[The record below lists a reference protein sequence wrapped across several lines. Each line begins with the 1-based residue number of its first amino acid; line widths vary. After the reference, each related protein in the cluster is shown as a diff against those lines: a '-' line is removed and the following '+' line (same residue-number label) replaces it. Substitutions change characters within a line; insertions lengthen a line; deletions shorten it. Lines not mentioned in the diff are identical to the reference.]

1 MTALQQ
7 LLHRRTQFLHRQT
20 WMVLLAIAAVLILP
34 PSFAYAQNTV
44 CSSQMLSDPG
54 GWGNVEQIACITPG
68 VSGTVETDNDSY
80 DGNLND
86 LTMYG
91 VATEAVVSDY
101 FGNTQYDS
109 GMQYGDTSATG
120 GSPEIVEVPFPS
132 NAYTL
137 TGYASD
143 CTWSANSYSD
153 DYDFQDLCWNNTF
166 PGTSISMQQ
175 VPTQSTT
182 LSLTAPSAQST
193 QGQSETFTVT
203 LNTNGADGEQVELM
217 YGYWGIAGSATLS
230 GGIAEITINTP
241 FPAGVN
247 GIYAVYPG
255 DPIYSPATS
264 NTVTQVVIPAITLSS
279 SANPSGFGQPVT
291 FTANVPNGVSGTVT
305 FYYDTWWFGTGTIS
319 GTTATFT
326 PYLLDVGDYSI
337 TAVWPGDSNYSA
349 FTSNTITQAV
359 VPATPT
365 VTVSCSPN
373 PANYSPNPTMDG
385 AISICTASVRVGSRS
400 VGGDGYVDF
409 YYNGQHF
416 GGGSLNQYG
425 NISANA
431 FNLCTMPAG
440 SYNVVAS
447 YNSYDGYYNPASGS
461 TTLIVQNT
469 SPSPITYA
477 PPPPGTTDYS
487 YTITPPDGASGYAA
501 NGNLLSYTD
510 WVNGTWSFGAGG
522 YDSLNRLV
530 SGSSG
535 SGPYQGLQMSWSYD
549 SFGNRTSESFGGS
562 PSISLP
568 TGTTAYYNANNQV
581 TGGSLGYDP
590 AGNVTA
596 DNANNYLYDGEGRIC
611 AVQDR
616 TFGGMTQYIYDAEG
630 TRVAKGVNTNLNAG
644 CDTSGPTFTL
654 TNTYIIGPSGEQLT
668 ETDGNGNWVHTNVFA
683 AGQLLATYS
692 YTDNSH
698 AATDTYFALS
708 DWLGTKRAVV
718 SAGGCG
724 TGYVGLP
731 YGDSLTATNLPGFT
745 QCPDATEHHFT
756 GKERDAESGND
767 YFGARY
773 YASSMGRFMSPDWSA
788 KEEPVPYAKLDNPQT
803 LNLYAYVRNNSLSRF
818 DADGHE
824 SAWDLAKKWLNVVE
838 VKIGVS
844 AGVGTSGQW
853 GVAKYEGH
861 ATLIGV
867 EANTALAG
875 AGMDSKLVTGVHGS
889 LSAGPAKATI
899 GAGGELSAANGPSA
913 TANANAS
920 LGPAQA
926 SASASADS
934 SGVHTG
940 ASATL
945 NGPEMHEDSKVAG
958 SITFGATVG
967 VGINLTQ
974 AGTAWDSTVQDVR
987 AVGAYLNNLLP
998 SSPMSWPTAPPII
1011 PTQ

>member
-1 MTALQQ
+1 MANP
-7 LLHRRTQFLHRQT
+7 
-20 WMVLLAIAAVLILP
+20 VCAVH
-34 PSFAYAQNTV
+34 
-44 CSSQMLSDPG
+44 
-54 GWGNVEQIACITPG
+54 
-68 VSGTVETDNDSY
+68 
-80 DGNLND
+80 
-86 LTMYG
+86 
-91 VATEAVVSDY
+91 
-101 FGNTQYDS
+101 
-109 GMQYGDTSATG
+109 
-120 GSPEIVEVPFPS
+120 
-132 NAYTL
+132 
-137 TGYASD
+137 
-143 CTWSANSYSD
+143 
-153 DYDFQDLCWNNTF
+153 
-166 PGTSISMQQ
+166 
-175 VPTQSTT
+175 TT
-182 LSLTAPSAQST
+182 L
-193 QGQSETFTVT
+193 
-203 LNTNGADGEQVELM
+203 
-217 YGYWGIAGSATLS
+217 
-230 GGIAEITINTP
+230 
-241 FPAGVN
+241 
-247 GIYAVYPG
+247 
-255 DPIYSPATS
+255 
-264 NTVTQVVIPAITLSS
+264 
-279 SANPSGFGQPVT
+279 
-291 FTANVPNGVSGTVT
+291 
-305 FYYDTWWFGTGTIS
+305 YD
-319 GTTATFT
+319 A
-326 PYLLDVGDYSI
+326 
-337 TAVWPGDSNYSA
+337 
-349 FTSNTITQAV
+349 
-359 VPATPT
+359 
-365 VTVSCSPN
+365 
-373 PANYSPNPTMDG
+373 
-385 AISICTASVRVGSRS
+385 
-400 VGGDGYVDF
+400 
-409 YYNGQHF
+409 
-416 GGGSLNQYG
+416 
-425 NISANA
+425 
-431 FNLCTMPAG
+431 
-440 SYNVVAS
+440 
-447 YNSYDGYYNPASGS
+447 
-461 TTLIVQNT
+461 
-469 SPSPITYA
+469 
-477 PPPPGTTDYS
+477 
-487 YTITPPDGASGYAA
+487 
-501 NGNLLSYTD
+501 
-510 WVNGTWSFGAGG
+510 
-522 YDSLNRLV
+522 
-530 SGSSG
+530 
-535 SGPYQGLQMSWSYD
+535 
-549 SFGNRTSESFGGS
+549 
-562 PSISLP
+562 
-568 TGTTAYYNANNQV
+568 
-581 TGGSLGYDP
+581 

-630 TRVAKGVNTNLNAG
+630 TRVAKGGNTNLNAG
-644 CDTSGPTFTL
+644 CDTSGPTFAL

-668 ETDGNGNWVHTNVFA
+668 ETDGNGNWVHTNVYA